1 MIQGDLGRIC
11 VIARAR
17 TLRASEAETVYQA
30 GKFRTVRQGKLA
42 QPCIGRRA
50 LRNVSMGE
58 QDHVA
63 LVAAR
68 GLRDTNYILR
78 VAAGPLELG
87 VAIGLITALALT
99 RLLGSQLWHMS
110 PLDPMTF
117 AA

>member
-1 MIQGDLGRIC
+1 MHWPASPAERIH
-11 VIARAR
+11 
-17 TLRASEAETVYQA
+17 
-30 GKFRTVRQGKLA
+30 
-42 QPCIGRRA
+42 
-50 LRNVSMGE
+50 GE

-117 AA
+117 AAVIVLLFAVGLGACLWPVRLAASVDSAIALRSE